1 MTSPI
6 RTERHDNVLVIISDN
21 PPVNALGQAVRA
33 GLVDGISEALS
44 DDSVEA
50 VVIRCDGRTFFAGAD
65 ITEFGKP
72 PQGPSLPE
80 ALDKLEESDK
90 PVVAAIHGTALG
102 GGCEVALAC
111 HYRVAVPS
119 AKMGLPEVKLGLIP
133 GAAGTQRLPRLVGAE
148 AALPLVAIGN
158 PISAKKAKEIGLLD
172 ELVGEDSLAADAIAF
187 AKSKIGQPVPRS
199 SEGDANQD
207 GIKNPDIFDEFRA
220 KNGRKM
226 RGFDA
231 PNAAIEAVKAA
242 GELSYAEGVKKE
254 RELFG
259 KLMTGTQSK
268 AMRHYF
274 FAERAANKVDDIP
287 ADTPL
292 IDIKK
297 VGIIGAGTMGG
308 GIAMNF
314 LSAGIPV
321 TILEMKQ
328 EALDRGT
335 ATMRKNYEATAKKGR
350 MTAEQ
355 VEQAMGLLTPT
366 LEYSDL
372 ADCDLVIEAVYE
384 SMDVKKDVFGKLDE
398 VVKDGAI
405 LASNTSYLDINEIAT
420 ATKRPGYVLGL
431 HFFSP
436 ANVMK
441 LLEVVRG
448 EKTRDDVL
456 ATAMKLSKKIGK
468 VAAVSGVCPG
478 FIGNRMLSKRQEQA
492 NQLILEGANYWD
504 VDDVLLDFG
513 FPMGP
518 FQMGDLAG
526 IDIGWHRD
534 PSKVTTIREALCAVG
549 RFGQKAGK
557 GFYDYDEAR
566 QRTPSDE
573 VKQIIADFAE
583 KEGNEQRDISKD
595 EIRERLLYP
604 MVNEGAKILD
614 EGMAQRASDI
624 DVVWINGYGWP
635 LYTGGPMF
643 WADTIGLDTVV
654 AGLEKHGLP
663 VSDYLRKKAEAG
675 ESFN

>member
-33 GLVDGISEALS
+33 GLVDGIAEALS

-80 ALDKLEESDK
+80 ALDKLEASDK

-172 ELVGEDSLAADAIAF
+172 ELVSEDSLAADAIAF

-335 ATMRKNYEATAKKGR
+335 GTMRKNYEATAKKGR
-350 MTAEQ
+350 MTADQ

-366 LEYSDL
+366 LEYDDL

-398 VVKDGAI
+398 VVKEGAI

-492 NQLILEGANYWD
+492 NKLILEGANYWD
-504 VDDVLLDFG
+504 VDDVLLEFG

-583 KEGNEQRDISKD
+583 KEGTEQRDISKD

-663 VSDYLRKKAEAG
+663 VSDYLRKKADAG